1 MLYYDLSVNSIVHI
15 YFCSFLSVPYIVID
29 FKYIRALKAE
39 RNREMLYSVSSSHY
53 SVEYA
58 SSGML
63 DSPDQFMHPR
73 RCIDTYVLIIVQ
85 TGTLYITMADR
96 EFSVSSHQFI
106 VLFPNIIHFGTKP
119 SQERLTYYWMH
130 FSIQDPYVQLV
141 ESNIFQKN
149 HAIKHIVQNYLKAK
163 NTDFALNDDFSNDNN
178 DFYILPS
185 AGNLHI
191 LTKTSLIFQ
200 FLLDMTKKDHYQI
213 TWRCHYL
220 ASYLVLETS
229 YEVTTMREAQNARMN
244 TKVIAML
251 EYIRTHYPEA
261 ISTSAIAQ
269 QFDFHPVYAERLFKA
284 NTGYSITQYINKV
297 RIETAQNLLLNS
309 IRKVETIASVCGFS
323 DVRYFMHVFKKYVG
337 MTPSQYR
344 KNVSE
349 KKINIH

>member
-1 MLYYDLSVNSIVHI
+1 
-15 YFCSFLSVPYIVID
+15 
-29 FKYIRALKAE
+29 
-39 RNREMLYSVSSSHY
+39 MLYSVSSANY
-53 SVEYA
+53 PIEYA

-63 DSPDQFMHPR
+63 DSPDQFIHPR

-96 EFSVSSHQFI
+96 EFSISSHQFI

-141 ESNIFQKN
+141 ESNLFKN
-149 HAIKHIVQNYLKAK
+149 SYAVKHIVQNYLKAK
-163 NTDFALNDDFSNDNN
+163 VKNIDFTSADDFSNNNN
-178 DFYILPS
+178 DFYILPA
-185 AGNLHI
+185 AGNLYTS
-191 LTKTSLIFQ
+191 TKASLIFQ
-200 FLLDMTKKDHYQI
+200 FLLDMAKKDHYQV

-229 YEVTTMREAQNARMN
+229 YEVTTMREEQNARMD

-261 ISTSAIAQ
+261 ISTSVITQ
-269 QFDFHPVYAERLFKA
+269 QFGFHPVYAERLFKA

-297 RIETAQNLLLNS
+297 RIEAAQNLLLNS
-309 IRKVETIASVCGFS
+309 IRRIETISSLCGFS